1 MITYQLFYR
10 QCIHVD
16 DFPLYVSDM
25 KAYMQTALGQ
35 ESGYE
40 FPYPV
45 FFALI
50 RLVTF
55 LCPVEQATALVTTV
69 LNTASVLCLVYFLE
83 KDLGDNK
90 NIWKKALI
98 LMAAV
103 SLVFVSML
111 YAPSG
116 VYLPGMDHKYLGVFT
131 ANPYHNATYLAT
143 RPFSIVAFYLFLRI
157 RNHYEEKIEKGE
169 AIGFTVALLLTTM
182 TKPSFTLVFGMAA
195 AVVLIIGLIR
205 GKGKNIRQTIL
216 FAVCFLPTVL
226 DLLYQYKGVFEAQG
240 SAEETGIGIGFFSA
254 WSLYCHNIPLAIVL
268 ALAFPGLYLVLHL
281 PELKKD
287 KTFRFSWVMMACA
300 FFSLAFLYEKGD
312 RFDDLN
318 FSWGYMHG
326 IFFVFAVSL
335 TRLIKDSFL
344 FLEEKKKSG
353 KTGMLLSLEWL
364 AYLWHLGCGIKYF
377 LYLYNGFEHMA
388 F

>member
-1 MITYQLFYR
+1 R

-55 LCPVEQATALVTTV
+55 LRPVEQATALVTTV
-69 LNTASVLCLVYFLE
+69 LNTGSILCLAYFME
-83 KDLGDNK
+83 KDLGDSK
-90 NIWKKALI
+90 KTWKKAVVLI
-98 LMAAV
+98 SVL
-103 SLVFVSML
+103 SLFFVSML
-111 YAPSG
+111 YAPAG

-157 RNHYEEKIEKGE
+157 WNHYEEKIEKSE

-195 AVVLIIGLIR
+195 AVVLLIGLIR
-205 GKGKNIRQTIL
+205 AKGKNIRQTIL
-216 FAVCFLPTVL
+216 VAACFLPTIL

-240 SAEETGIGIGFFSA
+240 PATEETGIGIGLFSA

-268 ALAFPGLYLVLHL
+268 ALAFPGLYLLLHL
-281 PELKKD
+281 PELIKD
-287 KTFRFSWVMMACA
+287 KNLLFSWVLMACA

-326 IFFVFAVSL
+326 IFFVFTISL
-335 TRLIKDSFL
+335 TMLIKDSFHFLEQKMKSGVTGILL
-344 FLEEKKKSG
+344 FLEWG
-353 KTGMLLSLEWL
+353 
-364 AYLWHLGCGIKYF
+364 AYMFHLGCGIRYF